1 MSSRRDDPAPERGID
16 SGVHAETTVS
26 IDCHVHTRGSYDSS
40 ETLDAVLKSAVE
52 AGLDGVVV
60 TDHDCISYAVA
71 SIERAEALGLVGI
84 PGVEISTADGH
95 LLGIGID
102 TRPPAGL
109 GFEGTVRRVRQA
121 GGIAVVP
128 HPFQRSRHGVS
139 ADTITDCDG
148 VEVFNAQT
156 VAGVRNR
163 QAARFAAENG
173 YPTFAGSD
181 AHRHDL
187 VGYAYTEVDIG
198 PRPPTRENV
207 LAAMRA
213 GRVRPTG
220 TRVPTSEF
228 IRKLT
233 RTMKYGTLRRV
244 REAVLAS
251 RRRGT
256 G

>member
-1 MSSRRDDPAPERGID
+1 MN
-16 SGVHAETTVS
+16 AETTVS

-40 ETLDAVLKSAVE
+40 ETLDAVLKSAME

-71 SIERAEALGLVGI
+71 SVERAEALGLVGI

-109 GFEGTVRRVRQA
+109 AFTETVRRIRQA

-139 ADTITDCDG
+139 ADTITGCDG
-148 VEVFNAQT
+148 IEVFNAQT

-163 QAARFAAENG
+163 QAARFAADNG

-181 AHRHDL
+181 AHRYDM
-187 VGYAYTEVDIG
+187 VGCAYTEVDIG
-198 PRPPTRENV
+198 SQPPTRENI

-220 TRVPTSEF
+220 TRVPTSKF
-228 IRKLT
+228 VRKLT
-233 RTMKYGTLRRV
+233 RTMKYGTLRHV
-244 REAVLAS
+244 RETVLAS
-251 RRRGT
+251 QRRDT

>member
-1 MSSRRDDPAPERGID
+1 MNSRRDGRALDGSTGSD
-16 SGVHAETTVS
+16 TNAEMSVS

-40 ETLDAVLKSAVE
+40 ERLDDVLESAVE
-52 AGLDGVVV
+52 AGLDGVVI

-71 SIERAEALGLVGI
+71 SVERAEALGLVGI

-109 GFEGTVRRVRQA
+109 AFQETVKRVRQA

-139 ADTITDCDG
+139 ADAIADCDG

-156 VAGVRNR
+156 VTGMRNR
-163 QAARFAAENG
+163 QAARFAAANG

-181 AHRHDL
+181 AHRNDL
-187 VGYAYTEVDIG
+187 VGCAHTEVGLDDG
-198 PRPPTRENV
+198 PPTRENV

-213 GRVRPTG
+213 GRVRPRG
-220 TRVPTSEF
+220 TRVPTREF

-233 RTMKYGTLRRV
+233 QTMKTGTFRHV
-244 REAVLAS
+244 RETVLLS
-251 RRRGT
+251 
-256 G
+256 